1 MSHSVSQFKL
11 WEKQP
16 GLLPCKNMGQ
26 ATDEEVC
33 FYIRDVPMV
42 C

>member
-1 MSHSVSQFKL
+1 MSHSVWQYKL

-16 GLLPCKNMGQ
+16 GLLPCKNMGE

-33 FYIRDVPMV
+33 LCV
-42 C
+42 